1 MLIDSLVDQ
10 PTTVIPLVNALLTID
25 IDIDMVVVF
34 TNKFPSGTSAVMLS
48 AKE

>member
-25 IDIDMVVVF
+25 IDMVVVF

>member
-1 MLIDSLVDQ
+1 MLIDSIVDQ
-10 PTTVIPLVNALLTID
+10 PTTVIPLVNALLT